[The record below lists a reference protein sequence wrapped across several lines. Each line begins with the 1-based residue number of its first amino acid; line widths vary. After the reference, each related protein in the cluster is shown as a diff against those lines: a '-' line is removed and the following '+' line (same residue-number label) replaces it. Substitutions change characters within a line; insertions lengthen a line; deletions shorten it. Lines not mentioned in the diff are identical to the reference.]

1 MFMGGARVALTLTS
15 MVSSILLA
23 RLLTAKEFGFV
34 DMAILAITMTSLF
47 SGLGLSFAVIQ
58 SQIARGPLAFHAFVI
73 TATTGGVLML
83 IIEAGATPLAA
94 LLGNE
99 SAAPVFRWLAPM
111 VLFGGLGLIP
121 DALMQKDMLFGRVS
135 SIAILSELSYVAV
148 ALILAYRGFGVWS
161 LVYALCVRS
170 SLAMTANW
178 ILCPGWDWIVP
189 RPWDWG
195 LVRSLLSFGL
205 TAAGGGLI
213 TFAYSMTDGFAVSR
227 WLGTASLGIYQ
238 RSVNLTS
245 RSIDGINNAVS
256 AVLLPSY
263 AKLQD
268 ERPRLMQAY
277 LKSLRLLAIV
287 LVPIGM
293 GLLVLAEDLVTTLL
307 DTPWLPMVLPF
318 QLFSVISTVKPLS
331 ATTSVLFTAVG
342 QPGTNF
348 KAGILV
354 LTIMIPMIIVLLPF
368 GVGGVATAVLIS
380 QMGGLVFNVVHANR
394 VLPGVARGM
403 VRSVRPAVMAGLA
416 MIVAVH
422 LAKPLIHQLTGVPE
436 GILDLLMLMAVGVLS
451 YSLILLLQ
459 QRTLPGELKEL
470 LLKQRS

>member
-1 MFMGGARVALTLTS
+1 MFMGGARVALTLIS

-23 RLLTAKEFGFV
+23 RLLTAQEFGFV

-58 SQIARGPLAFHAFVI
+58 SQLPRGPLAFHAFMI
-73 TATTGGVLML
+73 TASTGAVLMV
-83 IIEAGATPLAA
+83 IIALGASPLAA

-99 SAAPVFRWLAPM
+99 TAAPIFRWLAPM

-148 ALILAYRGFGVWS
+148 ALILAYSGFGVWS

-170 SLAMTANW
+170 LLAMTANW

-189 RPWDWG
+189 QRWDWH

-213 TFAYSMTDGFAVSR
+213 TFAYSMTDGFVVSR

-245 RSIDGINNAVS
+245 RSIDGINNAVA

-263 AKLQD
+263 AKLQND
-268 ERPRLMQAY
+268 RARLAQAY
-277 LKSLRLLAIV
+277 LRSLRLLSIV
-287 LVPIGM
+287 LVPIGLGM
-293 GLLVLAEDLVTTLL
+293 LVLAEDLVVTLL
-307 DTPWLPMVLPF
+307 DTPWLPMVVPF

-342 QPGTNF
+342 RPGINF
-348 KAGILV
+348 KAGVLV
-354 LTIMIPMIIVLLPF
+354 LIIMVPMIAILLPF

-380 QMGGLVFNVVHANR
+380 QIGGLIFNMVHANR

-403 VRSVRPAVMAGLA
+403 VRSVRPAVVAGII
-416 MIVAVH
+416 MVIAVH
-422 LAKPLIHQLTGVPE
+422 LGKPLIHQFTGVPA
-436 GILDLLMLMAVGVLS
+436 GVLDLLMLITIGVLT
-451 YSLILLLQ
+451 YGVVLLLQ
-459 QRTLPGELKEL
+459 QRTLPGELREL
-470 LLKQRS
+470 LLKRS